1 MAVQAVDHLTEYVR
15 VLRGFGLPMA
25 EIRSQHGVETDD
37 DDALRAAVAA
47 EVGEDPTSSALYRR
61 AHRLLAHSSRG
72 VDSRR
77 RFWNHAPSTQLDDV
91 FGAYGCEFRVLDPET
106 GEPTDCGT
114 HHGPVELVLREPASG
129 QVRRTR
135 FSFPDTPLDDDNY
148 PALIATINEEL
159 LPETCL
165 RFVLL
170 TNEIDHWRFVL
181 VEDGALRRL
190 GERYGDRIA
199 PFDRPLLREHQ
210 PAAFAREIDALSADD
225 LARLP
230 PELVPEPGDSLSGS
244 SSLADRTGASFE
256 AVVDDVDRSDTAS
269 FDHGDG
275 DGPSAERLA
284 NAADPR
290 TVVADGGAG
299 TASRVPGVDGPAEAT
314 DERVAA
320 LFEDVD
326 EVSLSRTEVERFR
339 SDGPETTGSVDIDPD
354 DYAPSTDDPAP
365 EGDLDEVFEHVEAV
379 AAETPVGEAGG
390 DPGVTS
396 SDVLDALDHE
406 NAGTDPAVEDG
417 FIWVDP
423 EQLTPTPEAVYE
435 AMLGR

>member
-1 MAVQAVDHLTEYVR
+1 MAAQAIDHLAEYVQ
-15 VLRGFGLPMA
+15 VLQGFGLPSA
-25 EIRSQHGVETDD
+25 EIRSHHGVEDGD
-37 DDALRAAVAA
+37 EAALRTAIRA
-47 EVGEDPTSSALYRR
+47 EVGEDPTDRALYRR

-72 VDSRR
+72 IDVRK

-91 FGAYGCEFRVLDPET
+91 FGAYGCQFRVLDPET
-106 GEPTDCGT
+106 GAPTDCST
-114 HHGPVELVLREPASG
+114 HHGPVELVLREPSSG
-129 QVRRTR
+129 QVRRTH

-148 PALIATINEEL
+148 PALIATVNEEL
-159 LPETCL
+159 LPETSL

-181 VEDGALRRL
+181 VEQTALRRL
-190 GERYGDRIA
+190 RARHGDRIEV
-199 PFDRPLLREHQ
+199 FGQSLLRDNQ
-210 PAAFAREIDALSADD
+210 PTAFATDIDTLSADG

-244 SSLADRTGASFE
+244 RSLADRTGASFD
-256 AVVDDVDRSDTAS
+256 AVADDVDGTAAAS
-269 FDHGDG
+269 YDHGDN
-275 DGPSAERLA
+275 DGPSVEALA

-299 TASRVPGVDGPAEAT
+299 TASRSLGGRPSEAT
-314 DERVAA
+314 EERVAE
-320 LFEDVD
+320 LFADVD
-326 EVSLSRTEVERFR
+326 EVSLSKTEVERYR
-339 SDGPETTGSVDIDPD
+339 SDGPETTGSVDIGPD
-354 DYAPSTDDPAP
+354 DYAPSTEETTP

-396 SDVLDALDHE
+396 SDVLDALEHE
-406 NAGTDPAVEDG
+406 NAGSDPAVEDG

-423 EQLTPTPEAVYE
+423 DQLTPTPEAVYE
-435 AMLGR
+435 AMLGG

>member
-1 MAVQAVDHLTEYVR
+1 MAAQAIDHLAEYVR
-15 VLRGFGLPMA
+15 ILRGFGLSSA
-25 EIRSQHGVETDD
+25 EIRSHHGVEDGD
-37 DDALRAAVAA
+37 EAALRAAIRA
-47 EVGEDPTSSALYRR
+47 EVGDDPTDSALYGR

-72 VDSRR
+72 IDARN

-91 FGAYGCEFRVLDPET
+91 FGAYGCQFRVLDPES
-106 GEPTDCGT
+106 GEPTGCGT
-114 HHGPVELVLREPASG
+114 HHGPVELVLREPSSG

-170 TNEIDHWRFVL
+170 RNEIDHWRFVL
-181 VEDGALRRL
+181 VEEGALRRL
-190 GERYGDRIA
+190 RERQGDRIEV
-199 PFDRPLLREHQ
+199 FGRPLLRDHQ
-210 PAAFAREIDALSADD
+210 PAAFATDIDALSADG

-230 PELVPEPGDSLSGS
+230 PELVPEPGDSLSGAR
-244 SSLADRTGASFE
+244 SLADRTGASFD
-256 AVVDDVDRSDTAS
+256 AVADDVGGIGAAS
-269 FDHGDG
+269 YDHGDDG
-275 DGPSAERLA
+275 GPSVERLA

-299 TASRVPGVDGPAEAT
+299 TASQSMGGAPSEAT

-326 EVSLSRTEVERFR
+326 EVSLSKTEVERYR

-354 DYAPSTDDPAP
+354 DYAPSAEETTP

-396 SDVLDALDHE
+396 SDVLDALEHE
-406 NAGTDPAVEDG
+406 NAGSDPAVEDG
-417 FIWVDP
+417 FIWIDP
-423 EQLTPTPEAVYE
+423 DQLTPTPEAVYE
-435 AMLGR
+435 AMLGG